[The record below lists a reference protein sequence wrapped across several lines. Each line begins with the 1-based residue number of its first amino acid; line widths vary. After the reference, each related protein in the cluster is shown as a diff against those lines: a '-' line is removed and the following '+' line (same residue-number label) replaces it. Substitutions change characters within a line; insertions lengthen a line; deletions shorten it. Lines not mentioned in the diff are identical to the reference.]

1 MKLTEIINR
10 NSWSAIEPVF
20 LQLFPDDKEDI
31 SDYKMAFGDIKL
43 ISPTNSN
50 ITLNVSWVKD
60 DSDDEE
66 FVYPSGYYNHPED
79 YQEGQNHMLIL
90 DFISW
95 DKWLGMD
102 MDEQSIKNFSEPEL
116 ISHCLFQMTLYGY
129 SEKEIH
135 ETEVKLKDLYDAL
148 DLLKDDEKK
157 INLESRED

>member
-10 NSWSAIEPVF
+10 NSWPSIEPVF
-20 LQLFPDDKEDI
+20 LQLYFDDKEDI
-31 SDYKMAFGDIKL
+31 LDYETAFGNLKL

-50 ITLNVSWVKD
+50 ITLDVSWVKD
-60 DSDDEE
+60 DSDEEE
-66 FVYPSGYYNHPED
+66 FVYPSGYYNNPED
-79 YQEGQNHMLIL
+79 YQDGENHMLIL

-129 SEKEIH
+129 NPKEIQ
-135 ETEVKLKDLYDAL
+135 ETEVKLKDLYNAIGHY
-148 DLLKDDEKK
+148 KDE
-157 INLESRED
+157 E